1 LLAARA
7 TLRAPPILE
16 SREASMSFPQPDP
29 EKKPVRTEPVDDTQY
44 DSALK
49 PLLWLLLPLVAVL
62 VYGFLN

>member
-1 LLAARA
+1 
-7 TLRAPPILE
+7 
-16 SREASMSFPQPDP
+16 MSFPQPDP